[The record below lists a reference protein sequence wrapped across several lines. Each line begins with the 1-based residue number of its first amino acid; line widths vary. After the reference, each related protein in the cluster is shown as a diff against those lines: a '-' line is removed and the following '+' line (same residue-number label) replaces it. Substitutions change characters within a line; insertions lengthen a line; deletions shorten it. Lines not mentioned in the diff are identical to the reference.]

1 MKSKT
6 SMLWMILMLGGT
18 ASAQSTAPAQTAPA
32 AQPAAAGAV
41 TREAGAITA
50 LEKMGAYLRTLTT
63 FQVRGDGSTEDVYE
77 NGQKIQL
84 PGTIDLLV
92 SRPNRL
98 RANLNS
104 TLKRREFFYDGK
116 ALTIFAP
123 RQGYYAVVAAPPT
136 IKEMIDLASERLQ
149 LVLPMSDLFELGIDP
164 QLTNRITAAA
174 FVSTDVIGD
183 QVCNHYA
190 FRQPGVDWQ
199 IWIRDGA
206 QPLPCKWVLTSTADA
221 AQPNYEMR
229 FTWDLKPTIPPE
241 AFTFVPPEGADR
253 ISIAAV
259 KE

>member
-1 MKSKT
+1 
-6 SMLWMILMLGGT
+6 MLGS
-18 ASAQSTAPAQTAPA
+18 AADAQSTAPAQTTPATQPTAAPA
-32 AQPAAAGAV
+32 V
-41 TREAGAITA
+41 VREPGAITA
-50 LEKMGAYLRTLTT
+50 LEKMGAYLRTLIT
-63 FQVRGDGSTEDVYE
+63 FQVRGEGSTEEVYDT
-77 NGQKIQL
+77 GQKIQL

-104 TLKRREFFYDGK
+104 TLKRREYFFDGN

-123 RQGYYAVVAAPPT
+123 RQGYYAVVAAPGT
-136 IKEMIDLASERLQ
+136 VKEMLDKASERLH
-149 LVLPMSDLFELGIDP
+149 LVLPMVDLFDLGVDQ
-164 QLTNRITAAA
+164 QLTARITNAA

-206 QPLPCKWVLTSTADA
+206 QPLPCKWVITSTTDT
-221 AQPNYEMR
+221 AQPNHEMR
-229 FTWDLKPTIPPE
+229 LTWDLNPTVPPQ